1 MLPKSK
7 LALDVFKAVEFL
19 YEQAQ
24 QPSPQANIANTNPMQ
39 PLPGQAQQQNQV
51 VGSSGGQPMSSTGE
65 PVNIDVIIDRL
76 NVIRGGKSFNEPDV
90 YGQITTLFNSL
101 PENEKVSLESFLTK
115 MGELVTG
122 PDQNVQQQAVNARTT
137 QAPMSPPAA
146 PQQGTG
152 AAATTAT
159 PAAGGAQA
167 V

>member
-39 PLPGQAQQQNQV
+39 PLPGQAQQQV

-137 QAPMSPPAA
+137 QAPMTPPPAS
-146 PQQGTG
+146 QQGAGTG
-152 AAATTAT
+152 PAAA
-159 PAAGGAQA
+159 PAAGVAPA